1 MNDDE
6 TAAEV
11 RLIIPGTSRFVAT
24 VRAVAVAL
32 GVEEGFDL
40 DAIDDLRI
48 GINEAVALAIGKPD
62 VHGEITNLL
71 VSFETA
77 VHEVSMTVQREDG
90 GLVDSADLMARRI
103 LDAVVDRY
111 SVEGA
116 VITLTKSVSDGR
128 AR

>member
-1 MNDDE
+1 MNDDGN
-6 TAAEV
+6 AAEV

-32 GVEEGFDL
+32 GVEAGFDM

-48 GINEAVALAIGKPD
+48 GINEAVALAIGKPNPR
-62 VHGEITNLL
+62 GAISNLL

-77 VHEVSMTVQREDG
+77 AHEVSMTVQREDG
-90 GLVDSADLMARRI
+90 GPVDSADLMAQRI
-103 LDAVVDRY
+103 LDTVVDRY

-116 VITLTKSVSDGR
+116 VITLSKSASDGR